1 MCTCI
6 AEGGAA
12 EIYVEMYSAHG
23 VIKVGDQ
30 LGLNAANE
38 RRVYDDQNVKDIE
51 KVRQFYS
58 WHRGKYM

>member
-1 MCTCI
+1 M
-6 AEGGAA
+6 
-12 EIYVEMYSAHG
+12 
-23 VIKVGDQ
+23 GDQ